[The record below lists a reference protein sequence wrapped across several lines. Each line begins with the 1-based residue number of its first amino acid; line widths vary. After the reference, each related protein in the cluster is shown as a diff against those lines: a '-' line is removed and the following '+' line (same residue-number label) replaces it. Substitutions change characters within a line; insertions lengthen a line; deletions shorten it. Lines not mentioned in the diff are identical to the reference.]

1 MIVTGEAIGSLAGG
15 LAGLRLRP
23 RRPMFTIGALF
34 MVTAIQCV
42 LLALRAPALA
52 IGAAAVLA
60 GFAFSYGTVVW
71 DTSLQSLIARD
82 KLSRVSAYNWM
93 GAMIFLPAG
102 YAIAGPVA
110 DRIGISTSLWIG
122 AAWIV
127 VTTIAVLSVPS
138 VRNFR
143 SGLARAR
150 WPRGVRAKCTS
161 ISPSA
166 SSSER

>member
-1 MIVTGEAIGSLAGG
+1 
-15 LAGLRLRP
+15 
-23 RRPMFTIGALF
+23 MFTIGALF
-34 MVTAIQCV
+34 SVTALQCV
-42 LLALRAPALA
+42 LLALQAPVLA
-52 IGAAAVLA
+52 IAAAALLA

-71 DTSLQSLIARD
+71 DTSLQSVIARD

-110 DRIGISTSLWIG
+110 EMIGISTSLWIG

-143 SGLARAR
+143 SGAGESAT
-150 WPRGVRAKCTS
+150 PPYSEV
-161 ISPSA
+161 ISAAP
-166 SSSER
+166 

>member
-1 MIVTGEAIGSLAGG
+1 M
-15 LAGLRLRP
+15 
-23 RRPMFTIGALF
+23 IGALF
-34 MVTAIQCV
+34 TITALQCV

-71 DTSLQSLIARD
+71 DTALQAFIPRD
-82 KLSRVSAYNWM
+82 KLSRVSAYYWM

-127 VTTIAVLSVPS
+127 VTTIAVLCVPS
-138 VRNFR
+138 VRTFR
-143 SGLARAR
+143 SGARQGTMASR
-150 WPRGVRAKCTS
+150 RQSEVNVDQPVR
-161 ISPSA
+161 
-166 SSSER
+166 EQL